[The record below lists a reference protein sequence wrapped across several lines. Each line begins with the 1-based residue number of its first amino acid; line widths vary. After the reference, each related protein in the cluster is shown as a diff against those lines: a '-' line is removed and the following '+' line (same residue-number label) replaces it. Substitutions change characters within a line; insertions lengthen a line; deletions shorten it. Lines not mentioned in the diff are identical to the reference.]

1 MKRKKKRLG
10 IGAWP
15 GFIDYLFDEIVGI
28 VLLLDG
34 DVHVAPGSEMDGS
47 RTTLG
52 DIVLDLADLGEG
64 DHADM
69 LVLDGILEPLL
80 RS

>member
-1 MKRKKKRLG
+1 MEG
-10 IGAWP
+10 GVH
-15 GFIDYLFDEIVGI
+15 YLFDEIIGV

-34 DVHVAPGSEMDGS
+34 DVHVAPGAEMDGS
-47 RTTLG
+47 RAALG
-52 DIVLDLADLGEG
+52 DVVLDLADLGEG

-80 RS
+80 GP